1 MTEHES
7 QPFTLEDLRHNWI
20 VMCNNMP
27 ECDAANAERMKSM
40 DVHIT
45 IFPEVMVTITNSI
58 LEKYMLQIKSNIEAT
73 LRRLLHNDDIKVSY
87 HLAANEELKNKG
99 LTQREVMEI
108 LCKTNPAITQLKN
121 FFNFEI
127 L

>member
-1 MTEHES
+1 
-7 QPFTLEDLRHNWI
+7 
-20 VMCNNMP
+20 MP

-58 LEKYMLQIKSNIEAT
+58 LEKYMLRIKSNIEAT
-73 LRRLLHNDDIKVSY
+73 LKRLLHNDDIRVSY
-87 HLAANEELKNKG
+87 HLAANEELKDKG
-99 LTQREVMEI
+99 LTQREIMAI
-108 LCKTNPAITQLKN
+108 LYKTNPAIAILNN
-121 FFNFEI
+121 FFNLEI

>member
-1 MTEHES
+1 
-7 QPFTLEDLRHNWI
+7 
-20 VMCNNMP
+20 MP

-73 LRRLLHNDDIKVSY
+73 LKRLLHNDDIKVSY
-87 HLAANEELKNKG
+87 HLAANEELKGKG
-99 LTQREVMEI
+99 LTQREIMAI
-108 LCKTNPAITQLKN
+108 LYKTNPAIARLNN